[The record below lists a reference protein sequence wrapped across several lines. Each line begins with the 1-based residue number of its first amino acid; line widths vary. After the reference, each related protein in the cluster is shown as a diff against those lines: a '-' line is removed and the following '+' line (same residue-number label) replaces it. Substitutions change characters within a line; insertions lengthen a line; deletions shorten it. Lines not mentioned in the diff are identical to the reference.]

1 MASLR
6 TARSV
11 GPPTV
16 SDTISPP
23 DQLSVDGDYVF
34 IFGTSTVIFSYQQNG
49 KTFAIRQPNDR
60 VASVSTRF
68 LVFFGDGMAPVVSP
82 SACECSVN
90 SSSPLG
96 GNPFCAR
103 RRFELV
109 LDPIPNSLT
118 QYARP
123 LSNGKP
129 YALPVRYNS
138 PLCADI
144 TPLSH
149 TIGATR
155 LRWLLP

>member
-6 TARSV
+6 TACSV

-103 RRFELV
+103 RRFDSFLIQSQIRSRSTRV
-109 LDPIPNSLT
+109 RCRMVSLMRCRCVMTRHSVPIS
-118 QYARP
+118 
-123 LSNGKP
+123 
-129 YALPVRYNS
+129 
-138 PLCADI
+138 
-144 TPLSH
+144 
-149 TIGATR
+149 R
-155 LRWLLP
+155 L